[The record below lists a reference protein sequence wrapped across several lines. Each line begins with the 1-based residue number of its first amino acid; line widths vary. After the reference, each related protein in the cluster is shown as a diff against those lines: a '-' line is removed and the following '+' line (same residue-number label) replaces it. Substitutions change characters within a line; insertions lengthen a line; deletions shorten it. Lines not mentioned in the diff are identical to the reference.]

1 MAEKYTIA
9 FPITTAGYTGSISGF
24 ISTAGTAHNVSFLP
38 AKGYTAALS
47 TINAQPGVV
56 YPIACSTIKPATST
70 ILGLN

>member
-1 MAEKYTIA
+1 MSDKYTIA

-24 ISTAGTAHNVSFLP
+24 ISTSASAHNVEFIP
-38 AKGYTAALS
+38 ARGSTARV

-56 YPIACSTIKPATST
+56 YPIVCSTIKPSTST